1 LGIPQSAWWWLPIT
15 LPQPGGPKGDI
26 PIGLLREEYTEARK
40 TLLDHNVA
48 IIQGT
53 KPFAPSSRFL
63 DWGYPTPEA
72 IMDKTLEFFGA
83 GTKIAIEAAVMAT
96 DSGAVKDR
104 EEVIS
109 CAGTFKGLDC
119 ALIVKTTYS
128 MNVFSQFEVRE
139 ILAKPRHRVT
149 QLPEYTF
156 DHWKGD
162 LDRYY

>member
-1 LGIPQSAWWWLPIT
+1 
-15 LPQPGGPKGDI
+15 
-26 PIGLLREEYTEARK
+26 LREEYTEARK
-40 TLLDHNVA
+40 TLLDRNVA

-96 DSGAVKDR
+96 DSGAVRDR

-139 ILAKPRHRVT
+139 ILAKPRYRVT
-149 QLPEYTF
+149 QLPGYTF
-156 DHWKGD
+156 DHWKDD